1 MHGTYFDSRVLH
13 CICGCAH
20 ARDYIQFCFHDF
32 LFSNEHFCLP
42 TRERYD
48 DNAHMLFLTNSR
60 SCSFK
65 RAEKRAQG
73 TLQERSLVLE
83 EEVSLAREML
93 VHYQNAK
100 EVVCATSV
108 LYVSPWVS
116 ACSRT
121 MRAKR
126 ELELIS
132 NF

>member
-93 VHYQNAK
+93 VHYQNARGC
-100 EVVCATSV
+100 VFDFCSLRLAVGVCVQPDHAREE
-108 LYVSPWVS
+108 
-116 ACSRT
+116 RT
-121 MRAKR
+121 RTHQ
-126 ELELIS
+126 
-132 NF
+132 